1 MNFKRTKIL
10 ATVAVAALTG
20 MVFSPS
26 SSNAAAVTPTVNA
39 TLTTNAAI
47 TVADG
52 VDMTFGTWFLIFRN
66 ADIFNLHMTTAGVI
80 TAVGL
85 GPTPATDSRAINI
98 LPSPQAGTVTV
109 MLPAGVSGVV
119 LNMQRTAI
127 TDFADAGLT
136 LSNITYGT
144 ATEGA
149 NVALPATTNV
159 PVTAVT
165 GGTPETVS
173 FGADIDVTAT
183 PADATHTASFDV
195 SFSY

>member
-10 ATVAVAALTG
+10 ATVAVAALMG
-20 MVFSPS
+20 VVFSSS
-26 SSNAAAVTPTVNA
+26 SSNAAAVNPTVNA
-39 TLTTNAAI
+39 SITTSSAI

-52 VDMTFGTWFLIFRN
+52 QDMTFGTWFLIFRN
-66 ADIFNLHMTTAGVI
+66 ADNFSLHMTTAGVI

-98 LPSPQAGTVTV
+98 LAAAQVGTVTV
-109 MLPAGVSGVV
+109 QLPAGVSGVV

-127 TDFADAGLT
+127 TDFTDVALT
-136 LSNITYGT
+136 LNNITYAT

-149 NVALPATTNV
+149 NLALPATTNV

-195 SFSY
+195 SFAY